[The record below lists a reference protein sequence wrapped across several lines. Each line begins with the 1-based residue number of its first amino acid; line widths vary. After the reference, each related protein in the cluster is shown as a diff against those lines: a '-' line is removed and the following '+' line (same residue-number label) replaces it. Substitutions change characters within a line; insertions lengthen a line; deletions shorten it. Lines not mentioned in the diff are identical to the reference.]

1 MQSKDPTQIE
11 DAIHVED
18 LRVRRGGRDV
28 LRGISLSVP
37 RGAVTGLPGPSG
49 RGKTTLMRAIVG
61 VQIVAD
67 GSVRVLGLP
76 AGAPSCGRA

>member
-37 RGAVTGLPGPSG
+37 RGAVTGPGPSG
-49 RGKTTLMRAIVG
+49 RGKTTLMRAIG
-61 VQIVAD
+61 
-67 GSVRVLGLP
+67 GGRSSRTGPSGCSVCPRGP
-76 AGAPSCGRA
+76 RSCGRA